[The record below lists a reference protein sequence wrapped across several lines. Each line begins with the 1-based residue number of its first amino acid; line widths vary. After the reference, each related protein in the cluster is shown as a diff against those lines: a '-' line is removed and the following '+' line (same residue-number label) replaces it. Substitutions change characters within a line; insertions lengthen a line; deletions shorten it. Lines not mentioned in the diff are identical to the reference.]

1 MARKVDDII
10 LYEFDDIEEYRQYIN
25 TQPRR
30 FITRGSESGD
40 FKFTGTKSY
49 EEAENLLINGYHKGL
64 EKLMQ
69 SPLQVS
75 YNEIAELVKRHR
87 RYDYAGNRVSV
98 PRMLSDKP
106 KSMIRNVRNEVQVSV
121 PKIEILYKANLPC
134 KASKDVLFAVG
145 KALMSAIMVMEKN
158 GVQMQLK
165 SLFCIKDAI
174 GTNKFGATIMLKK
187 YSQRLN
193 PLLVA
198 YPLAH
203 PSWFRR
209 HWFRLLEVAPD
220 VSLSIQNTYGWTML
234 RSELSAFESHN
245 RVLICATDYLQ
256 QSPEAI
262 FEDIIS
268 KIKKTLC

>member
-1 MARKVDDII
+1 MARKVDDIVI
-10 LYEFDDIEEYRQYIN
+10 YEFDDIEEYRQYIN

-30 FITRGSESGD
+30 FSRRESEYGD

-49 EEAENLLINGYHKGL
+49 DEAESLLINGYHEGL
-64 EKLMQ
+64 KELMRC
-69 SPLQVS
+69 PLQVS
-75 YNEIAELVKRHR
+75 DNGIAELVKRHR

-98 PRMLSDKP
+98 PRMLSGKP
-106 KSMIRNVRNEVQVSV
+106 KSMIRNVRNEVHVSV
-121 PKIEILYKANLPC
+121 PKIEVIYKSNLPAT
-134 KASKDVLFAVG
+134 ASKNVLFAVG

-165 SLFCIKDAI
+165 SLFCIKDRSE
-174 GTNKFGATIMLKK
+174 TEKFGATIMLKK

-220 VSLSIQNTYGWTML
+220 LSSSFEDNYGCTMY

-245 RVLICATDYLQ
+245 RVLICATDYLY
-256 QSPEAI
+256 QSPEAV

-268 KIKKTLC
+268 KIKKALC